1 MKTRLIIGLVMVALS
16 MGMIYTTMAGTSRYA
31 SFSTAWSEPDKKFTI
46 IGKINRDKEIVSL
59 PNRFEFYLIDDSQTE
74 RRVVANESK
83 PQDFERSEQVVV
95 TGKADGDDFIASRIL
110 LKCPSK
116 YNNTNK

>member
-1 MKTRLIIGLVMVALS
+1 MKTRLIIALVIVSLC

-31 SFSTAWSEPDKKFTI
+31 SFSTAWNEPGKKFTI

-59 PNRFEFYLIDDSQTE
+59 PNHFEFYLIDETNTE
-74 RRVVANESK
+74 RKVIANESK

-95 TGKADGDDFIASRIL
+95 TGTVNGDQFVANRIL

>member
-1 MKTRLIIGLVMVALS
+1 MKTRMIIALVVVALS

-31 SFSTAWSEPDKKFTI
+31 SFQTVWNDPGKKFTV
-46 IGKINRDKEIVSL
+46 IGKLNRNKEIVSL
-59 PNRFEFYLIDDSQTE
+59 PGRFEFYLIDESNNE
-74 RRVVANESK
+74 RKVISNESK
-83 PQDFERSEQVVV
+83 PQDFERAEQVVV
-95 TGKADGDDFIASRIL
+95 TGKAQGDEFIASQIL

>member
-1 MKTRLIIGLVMVALS
+1 MKTRLLIGLIIVALS
-16 MGMIYTTMAGTSRYA
+16 MGMIYTTMAGTSRYET
-31 SFSTAWSEPDKKFTI
+31 FNTVWTEPGKKFTV

-59 PNRFEFYLIDDSQTE
+59 PNRFEFYLIDEKNNE
-74 RRVVANESK
+74 RRVVAHESK

-95 TGKADGDDFIASRIL
+95 TGMAAGNDFVASRIL

>member
-1 MKTRLIIGLVMVALS
+1 

-31 SFSTAWSEPDKKFTI
+31 SFNSVWEEPGKKFTV
-46 IGKINRDKEIVSL
+46 IGKLNRDKEIVAL
-59 PNRFEFYLIDDSQTE
+59 PGQFEFYLIDENNLE
-74 RRVVANESK
+74 RKVVSHDSK

-95 TGKADGDDFIASRIL
+95 TGKAIGDNFIASQIL

>member
-1 MKTRLIIGLVMVALS
+1 MKTRFIIALIIIALS

-31 SFSTAWSEPDKKFTI
+31 SFSAVWNEPGKKFTV
-46 IGKINRDKEIVSL
+46 IGKLNREKEIVSL
-59 PNRFEFYLIDDSQTE
+59 PNRFEFYLFDENKIE
-74 RRVVANESK
+74 RKVVSNESK

-95 TGKADGDDFIASRIL
+95 TGKAKGDEFIASQIL

-116 YNNTNK
+116 YNNINK